1 MDEDELELKGH
12 QISNLKKN
20 PREKTTDDGSGHME
34 ADIEEID
41 DAAKKV
47 REFSIQ
53 KWIWFQEAD
62 SPRRTELK
70 RKRK

>member
-1 MDEDELELKGH
+1 MDKDELELEGH

-20 PREKTTDDGSGHME
+20 PREKTIDDGSGHME

-47 REFSIQ
+47 EEFSIQ
-53 KWIWFQEAD
+53 KWIWFQKAD

-70 RKRK
+70 SKRK

>member
-47 REFSIQ
+47 EEFSIQ
-53 KWIWFQEAD
+53 KWIWFQKAD

-70 RKRK
+70 SKRK